1 MNERR
6 VWDLNELLKCCRREV
21 ETRQRVYPKWIER
34 GFISEKKAA
43 SELEAMRSVV
53 DYFVDAIFYTAT
65 RQALPVPKRA
75 TSVDERAATPET
87 SPLAQRLASSP

>member
-1 MNERR
+1 
-6 VWDLNELLKCCRREV
+6 V
-21 ETRQRVYPKWIER
+21 ETRQRVYPKWIEK

-43 SELEAMRSVV
+43 SELEAMRAVV
-53 DYFVDAIFYTAT
+53 DYFVDAIFYTVT

-75 TSVDERAATPET
+75 ATSVNERAATPET